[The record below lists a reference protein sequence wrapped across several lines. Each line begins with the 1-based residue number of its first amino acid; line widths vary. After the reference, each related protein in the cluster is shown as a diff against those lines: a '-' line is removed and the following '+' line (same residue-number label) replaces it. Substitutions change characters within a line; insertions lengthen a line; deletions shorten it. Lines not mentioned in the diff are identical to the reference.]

1 MTPYRAGSRVSQR
14 TGETIFV
21 FEFKRAPSPQPEPT
35 LPENPLMDTIES
47 FIADL
52 ILKAIHKAVPNLQP
66 ADDAKVTKVVADF
79 VTTGM
84 DLASV
89 YFALRAAKAV
99 SK

>member
-1 MTPYRAGSRVSQR
+1 MTPYRAGARLSRA

-21 FEFKRAPSPQPEPT
+21 FEFKRVPSSPLQEST
-35 LPENPLMDTIES
+35 LMDTIES

-66 ADDAKVTKVVADF
+66 ADDEKVKKVVADF

-84 DLASV
+84 DVAAV
-89 YFALRAAKAV
+89 YFALRAARATTK
-99 SK
+99 

>member
-21 FEFKRAPSPQPEPT
+21 FEFKRTPIQ
-35 LPENPLMDTIES
+35 PENPLMDTIES
-47 FIADL
+47 FISDL

-66 ADDAKVTKVVADF
+66 ADDEKVKKVVADF

-84 DLASV
+84 DLAAV
-89 YFALRAAKAV
+89 YFALRAAK